1 MTDLSKEYP
10 DVNLRHLYADNCAY
24 QLAKKPTQFDVILTD
39 NLFGDLLSDLAGA
52 LTGSLGMLPSASL
65 SSLTNDPTMDAP
77 GIYEPVH
84 GSAPDISGCG
94 IANPIGMIL
103 SVAMMLEFGIGHD
116 HVAQKIYTAVALSL
130 ESGTLTPDL
139 GGTATTK
146 EVTDLVIS
154 NYRDL

>member
-1 MTDLSKEYP
+1 M
-10 DVNLRHLYADNCAY
+10 
-24 QLAKKPTQFDVILTD
+24 
-39 NLFGDLLSDLAGA
+39 
-52 LTGSLGMLPSASL
+52 
-65 SSLTNDPTMDAP
+65 
-77 GIYEPVH
+77 H
-84 GSAPDISGCG
+84 GSAPNIAGCG

-116 HVAQKIYTAVALSL
+116 QVAQKIRTAVALSL

-139 GGTATTK
+139 GGSATTK